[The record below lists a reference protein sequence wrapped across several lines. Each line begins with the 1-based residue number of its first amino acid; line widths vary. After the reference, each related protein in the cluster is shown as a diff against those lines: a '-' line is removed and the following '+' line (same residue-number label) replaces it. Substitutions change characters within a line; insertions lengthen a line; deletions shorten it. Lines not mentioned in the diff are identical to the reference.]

1 MKWFS
6 RQPIRSKLTILI
18 LAISALVLAV
28 VYCAAAVEKYYST
41 RAAMIRSS
49 EILATALGDNST
61 ASITFSDPGTAEEI
75 LAALHSEPS
84 ALGAVIVTDDR
95 ELFASYVKNPD
106 VDFDPQR
113 FVTEYAAEL
122 TSDQLFCLLY
132 FDYFDL
138 IRPIQLGDKRIGSIA
153 IRTDLSLL
161 YATLKTYTLVSF
173 AGFLVLFIVAFVLA
187 RKMQMFISGPIL
199 HLAGKID
206 TVSTTRDYSVRA
218 TKTNDDE
225 LGLLIDGFNS
235 MLGRIQSQEDL
246 LKEAK
251 EVAEKANQS
260 KSQFLA
266 NMSHEIRT
274 PMNGV
279 LGMAE
284 LLLDTDLSEEQKTA
298 VKTIHLSGESLLTII
313 NDILDFSKIE
323 AGKLDV
329 EKICFNLVEQ
339 ISESVQV
346 LAHRAHAKGLELI
359 TDIDP
364 AVPEYVM
371 GDPTRIRQ
379 ILTNLLS
386 NAVKFTERG
395 EVLLR
400 VECAG
405 GDENCRTV
413 RFAVQDSG
421 IGMDSA
427 ERQHLFQPFSQADSS
442 TTRKFGGTGLGL
454 AISRQLVELMGGQ
467 ISCASEKGKGS
478 VFTFEIPLGLVDVE
492 PLALR
497 AEGRTLEGLRCLLV
511 DDNAQSLNQL
521 LPLVQRW
528 GMDAVQ
534 LTSNMTLVETLLL
547 ARQDGTPFDL
557 LILDMHSPDGRS
569 AELVRRIM
577 TLPPLANLRIVMLTR
592 IGGHD
597 ESVALE
603 GPAIMAV
610 KKPIQA
616 QSFYRSLVTLVSEGP
631 GDSVK
636 PANILKETSFAARVL
651 VVEDNPVNQMV
662 AKALLGKFGCR
673 VDLAFDGLEA
683 LEVLGRQRYDLV
695 FMDCQMPRMDG
706 FTATAKIRL
715 REAEEP
721 GVIKV
726 PVIALTANALSG
738 DKERCLAA
746 GMDDYVAKP
755 FSQERIAE
763 VLRLWLPEGAGVPVA
778 TVTGLEKNGK
788 APVDPDQGALE
799 LLSAMSADSG
809 EHTEEL
815 GQKAHAFLE
824 GTAGMLARLAVAVQE
839 RNLAEVETLVR
850 ELCRTSDDVGATQLS
865 RQIRDLEQQ
874 VLAKSFPRVWE
885 DLRQL
890 ELTYN
895 ATAEL
900 VKKEFSAA
908 LAGRKSHL

>member
-1 MKWFS
+1 MSWFS
-6 RQPIRSKLTILI
+6 RRPIRSKLTILI

-41 RAAMIRSS
+41 RLAMIRSS

-61 ASITFSDPGTAEEI
+61 ASITFSDPTTAEEI

-84 ALGAVIVTDDR
+84 ALGAVIVTEDL
-95 ELFASYVKNPD
+95 ELFASYVKNSEIG
-106 VDFDPQR
+106 FDPQR
-113 FVTEYAAEL
+113 FVSEYAAEL
-122 TSDQLFCLLY
+122 TSDQLFYLLH

-153 IRTDLSLL
+153 IRTDLSPL

-173 AGFLVLFIVAFVLA
+173 AGFLVLFVVAFVLA

-199 HLAGKID
+199 HLADKID

-329 EKICFNLVEQ
+329 EKIFFNLADQV
-339 ISESVQV
+339 SESVQV

-359 TDIDP
+359 ADIDP
-364 AVPEYVM
+364 CVPEYAM
-371 GDPTRIRQ
+371 GDPNRIRQ

-405 GDENCRTV
+405 RAGDCENV
-413 RFAVQDSG
+413 RFSVRDTG
-421 IGMDSA
+421 IGMDAA
-427 ERQHLFQPFSQADSS
+427 EQLNLFQPFSQADSS

-467 ISCASEKGKGS
+467 ITCCSEKGQGS
-478 VFTFEIPLGLVDVE
+478 LFTFELPLKPVELVAQE
-492 PLALR
+492 P
-497 AEGRTLEGLRCLLV
+497 AEKTAALEGLRCLLV
-511 DDNAQSLNQL
+511 DGNANSRGL
-521 LPLVQRW
+521 LAKLTERW
-528 GMDAVQ
+528 GMSVSE
-534 LTSNMTLVETLLL
+534 LSGNEKVVESLLN
-547 ARQDGTPFDL
+547 ARQNGAPFDL
-557 LILDMHSPDGRS
+557 LLLDMHSPDERS
-569 AELVRRIM
+569 TEIIRQIR
-577 TLPPLANLRIVMLTR
+577 TLSPLENLHIVMLTR
-592 IGGHD
+592 IGGHA
-597 ESVALE
+597 ESASFE
-603 GPAIMAV
+603 GPMITAV
-610 KKPIQA
+610 KKPIQEK
-616 QSFYRSLVTLVSEGP
+616 SFYRSLSSLTHGEP
-631 GDSVK
+631 GASPPVV
-636 PANILKETSFAARVL
+636 ASRNEASFSARIL

-673 VDLAFDGLEA
+673 IDLAFDGYEA
-683 LEVLGRQRYDLV
+683 LEVLSRQRYDLV

-721 GVIKV
+721 GLEKV
-726 PVIALTANALSG
+726 PIIALTANALSG
-738 DKERCLAA
+738 DRERCLAA

-755 FSQERIAE
+755 FTPERLAE
-763 VLRLWLPEGAGVPVA
+763 VLRQWLPEESWRSQAAALPRTNGAEPNIEA
-778 TVTGLEKNGK
+778 
-788 APVDPDQGALE
+788 DRGALE
-799 LLSAMSADSG
+799 RISVLSAGSIEDAEG
-809 EHTEEL
+809 L
-815 GQKAHAFLE
+815 GQKAFTFLE
-824 GTAGMLARLAVAVQE
+824 ETAGMLARLAVAIQE
-839 RNLAEVETLVR
+839 RNLKEVE
-850 ELCRTSDDVGATQLS
+850 ELARNLSQISDSVGAIKLA
-865 RQIRDLEQQ
+865 RQIRDLDQQ
-874 VLAKSFPRVWE
+874 VQAQSFSRVWDE
-885 DLRQL
+885 LRQL

-900 VKKEFSAA
+900 VRKEFSA
-908 LAGRKSHL
+908 LLVGGGRRS